1 MSSNEIS
8 FEIHDMIDDI
18 VQANSVG
25 TDFPTENNIHVYM
38 LIRQVIA
45 ALPPINRE
53 INIILPWEIDSDELN
68 FEDNEPQL
76 HRNSDSQ
83 IMVNSQKYN
92 TVDTSYN
99 ICSICTEEFD
109 INDDIGILKCNHI
122 FHTKCITEW
131 GHYKCECPI
140 CRHCLEE

>member
-1 MSSNEIS
+1 MSSSEIS

-18 VQANSVG
+18 VQANSLG

-45 ALPPINRE
+45 SLSPITEE
-53 INIILPWEIDSDELN
+53 INIILPWEMDSNELN
-68 FEDNEPQL
+68 FQENDTQL
-76 HRNSDSQ
+76 HRNAHSQ
-83 IMVNSQKYN
+83 IIVNSQKYN
-92 TVDTSYN
+92 TVDTTYN

-140 CRHCLEE
+140 CRQCLEE

>member
-1 MSSNEIS
+1 MSSSEIS

-18 VQANSVG
+18 VQANSLG

-45 ALPPINRE
+45 SLPPVRTENYIV
-53 INIILPWEIDSDELN
+53 LPWEMDSGEL
-68 FEDNEPQL
+68 ESEPQL
-76 HRNSDSQ
+76 RRNSYSQ
-83 IMVNSQKYN
+83 IVVNSQKYN
-92 TVDTSYN
+92 TLTTTYN
-99 ICSICTEEFD
+99 TCSICIDEFD
-109 INDDIGILKCNHI
+109 DNDGVDILKCNHV

-140 CRHCLEE
+140 CRQCLKE